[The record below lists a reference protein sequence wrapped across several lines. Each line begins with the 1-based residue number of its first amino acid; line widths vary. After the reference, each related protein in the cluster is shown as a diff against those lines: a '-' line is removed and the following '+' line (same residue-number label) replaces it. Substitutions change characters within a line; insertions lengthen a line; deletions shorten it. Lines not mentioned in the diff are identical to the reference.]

1 MRIYKEVRLLYLF
14 FCFFGCSDTESSTTV
29 SQPKK
34 IEVLRTP
41 KHVSSTKEDYN
52 QKSFLCCTN
61 KNFQKIL
68 TTYVDLTHS
77 MALDQ
82 EENTLINL
90 SKLQTQILEIEKVDS
105 NVAITTLQVFVQ
117 DLQPTSLSELQ
128 NNFAPFSTKMVEWF
142 KSITKENQ
150 SVIEQKNSVEKEEID
165 QPQTQKKDN
174 NSDMIRVI
182 TGFCPMAPPPG
193 RWLQREDVIQNPFYG
208 SKMLTCGV
216 FE

>member
-82 EENTLINL
+82 EEKTLINL
-90 SKLQTQILEIEKVDS
+90 SKLQTQMLEIEKVDS
-105 NVAITTLQVFVQ
+105 SIAITTLQVFVQ

>member
-90 SKLQTQILEIEKVDS
+90 SKLQTQILEIEK
-105 NVAITTLQVFVQ
+105 
-117 DLQPTSLSELQ
+117 
-128 NNFAPFSTKMVEWF
+128 
-142 KSITKENQ
+142 
-150 SVIEQKNSVEKEEID
+150 
-165 QPQTQKKDN
+165 
-174 NSDMIRVI
+174 
-182 TGFCPMAPPPG
+182 
-193 RWLQREDVIQNPFYG
+193 
-208 SKMLTCGV
+208 
-216 FE
+216 